1 MIDIKKG
8 RTYELELRYFQH
20 GDNADVKLDMGYL
33 ETADP
38 DKLASSVDDADVIV
52 FVGGLSPRLEGEE
65 MSVRIDGFHRGDRTS
80 IELPEVQ
87 RQTLK
92 ALEATGKPVVFVLM
106 TGSAVG
112 LGWESEN
119 IPAIL
124 NAWYGG
130 QRGGEAV
137 ADVLFGD
144 YNPAGRLPVT
154 FYRRTEDLPDFEN
167 YSMQNRTYRYFMGK
181 PVYPFGYGLSYTSFE
196 YSDLRVE
203 SQEDGALKVSV
214 NVRNTGRLDGDEVVQ
229 VYLANK
235 QDFTAP
241 IRSLKAFDRIGLKAG
256 ESRSVEFVIPAE
268 EVTLVDM
275 YGKKVPMVGDV
286 TVSVGGGQP
295 GYGLPCVTDVIRL

>member
-1 MIDIKKG
+1 
-8 RTYELELRYFQH
+8 
-20 GDNADVKLDMGYL
+20 
-33 ETADP
+33 
-38 DKLASSVDDADVIV
+38 
-52 FVGGLSPRLEGEE
+52 
-65 MSVRIDGFHRGDRTS
+65 
-80 IELPEVQ
+80 
-87 RQTLK
+87 
-92 ALEATGKPVVFVLM
+92 
-106 TGSAVG
+106 
-112 LGWESEN
+112 
-119 IPAIL
+119 
-124 NAWYGG
+124 
-130 QRGGEAV
+130 
-137 ADVLFGD
+137 
-144 YNPAGRLPVT
+144 
-154 FYRRTEDLPDFEN
+154 
-167 YSMQNRTYRYFMGK
+167 MGK

-286 TVSVGGGQP
+286 TVSAGGGQP
-295 GYGLPCVTDVIRL
+295 GYGQPCLTAVIKLL